1 MSYEKDLDVLMERC
15 MAQLRTKCQEM
26 QTQEG
31 LKVQVEIDEVIG
43 EAFEAVVLILEREI
57 PKP

>member
-31 LKVQVEIDEVIG
+31 LNLQAEVDEVIG
-43 EAFEAVVLILEREI
+43 EAFEAAVLIFEREI